1 MVDYDRPLEDS
12 QGRPA
17 RLVATISGPAPYA
30 VAIEFPGGERIGRF
44 DADGNTPD
52 GTIVIVNRAVA
63 DTAVWVNVYI
73 RPDGTLV
80 ADRSVPT
87 KEDAE
92 SFVRDERR
100 LVGRN
105 QITLRA
111 VFDG

>member
-17 RLVATISGPAPYA
+17 RLIGTLSGPAPYA

-52 GTIVIVNRAVA
+52 GAIVIVNRAVA
-63 DTAVWVNVYI
+63 DTTVWVNVYI
-73 RPDGTLV
+73 RPDGTLA
-80 ADRSVPT
+80 ADRSEPT
-87 KEDAE
+87 KAGAED
-92 SFVRDERR
+92 SVRDERR

-111 VFDG
+111 VFD